1 VLLCSVRYDLH
12 LHCFDWVTLDDEE
25 EATSNDEKEEMEPI
39 LEFLTKLEISVSL
52 ESIQKIWF
60 SGRRRIEEIKRKI
73 D

>member
-52 ESIQKIWF
+52 ESFKKF
-60 SGRRRIEEIKRKI
+60 GLAAEDLKK
-73 D
+73 